1 MKRNYLYLLAII
13 PVIIFFTS
21 CSNENSVEP
30 TTEFPHI
37 SYDLLLSEINFARTQ
52 PAEYA
57 KLIEEMLPY
66 YSDYDGKEGVLL
78 TYPGE
83 ISYLMQ
89 EGKVAAIEAIEALKN
104 QAPVSPLTLLTGLNR
119 ASQNLCDIQGPTG
132 QVGHTAPDGSTP
144 TQRVEKFC
152 TPNANQWGS
161 GENIA
166 YGIHIARRIIIQ
178 LIIDDG
184 VPDRGHRIN
193 IYEPAWTHIGFG
205 WGYHK
210 QYKVMCAMNF
220 SYGYTTK

>member
-1 MKRNYLYLLAII
+1 MKKNYLYLLAII
-13 PVIIFFTS
+13 LVIILFTS
-21 CSNENSVEP
+21 CSKDNTVEP
-30 TTEFPHI
+30 TPEFPHI

-66 YSDYDGKEGVLL
+66 YSDYNGQEGILL

-83 ISYLMQ
+83 EISWLLQ

-104 QAPVSPLTLLTGLNR
+104 QGAVLPLTLLTGLNK
-119 ASQNLCDIQGPTG
+119 ASQRLCDIQGPTG
-132 QVGHTAPDGSTP
+132 QVGHTAPDGSTHS
-144 TQRVEKFC
+144 QRVAMFC
-152 TPNANQWGS
+152 KPEGNAVD

-166 YGIHIARRIIIQ
+166 YGIDIARRIVIQ

-193 IYEPAWTHIGFG
+193 IYNPAWTHIGFG

-220 SYGYTTK
+220 AYGYINQ